1 MIDVFGV
8 SEMGYVRKNNEDCF
22 HVDRQFGLYLLADGV
37 GGHGHGEV
45 AASIAVQT
53 SHQFLVASRDLF
65 DITWPFGYDHLR
77 SLDENRLMNAVQLA
91 NRRIWC
97 AMKERPEYAGMG
109 STLIA
114 VAADDNRAVIASV
127 GDSRVYLLRD
137 GDLKQ
142 LSIDDSWVGHMVRKG
157 AITEQDAKSHS
168 MRNVLI
174 QAVGTHH
181 DLNVHTLQQPLL
193 HGDVLLLATDGVYGE
208 VDPASIRSILYSY
221 SDAQTA
227 AERLVAAAL
236 DSGAPDNAT
245 CIVARY
251 SGTSL

>member
-1 MIDVFGV
+1 MIDVFGI
-8 SEMGYVRKNNEDCF
+8 SEMGCVRRNNEDRF
-22 HVDRQFGLYLLADGV
+22 HVDRQFGLYLLADGM
-37 GGHGHGEV
+37 GGHGYGEV
-45 AASIAVQT
+45 AADIAVQT
-53 SHQFLVASRDLF
+53 SHQFLIASRDLF
-65 DITWPFGYDHLR
+65 DITWPFGYDHHR
-77 SLDENRLMNAVQLA
+77 SLDENRLMNAIQLA

-114 VAADDNRAVIASV
+114 IAANDSHAVIGNV

-137 GDLKQ
+137 GELRQ

-157 AITEQDAKSHS
+157 ALSEQDAKSHS

-181 DLNVHTLQQPLL
+181 DLNVHTVEQPML
-193 HGDVLLLATDGVYGE
+193 HGDVLLLATDGIYGE
-208 VDPASIRSILYSY
+208 VDHASIRSILYSY
-221 SDAQTA
+221 SGAQAA
-227 AERLVAAAL
+227 AEHLVAAAL

-245 CIVARY
+245 CIVARF
-251 SGTSL
+251 GGG